1 MKDAPFH
8 TMLYGW
14 VHSTLGDVILT
25 LVSFWLVCVANR
37 NRRWFLDL
45 KGVNFIGFI
54 MIGVIATVISERVN
68 VHLLKSWA
76 YNDLMPI
83 ISLLKVGLMPF
94 FQWMIIPPAVL
105 LLVKHHFLLEQQATK
120 SGVTF

>member
-14 VHSTLGDVILT
+14 VHCTFGDVILT
-25 LVSFWLVCVANR
+25 LMSFWLVCAANR
-37 NRRWFLDL
+37 NRRWFLHL
-45 KGVNFIGFI
+45 NGLNLIGFI
-54 MIGVIATVISERVN
+54 TIGVVGTVISERVN

-83 ISLLKVGLMPF
+83 IPLLKVGLMPF
-94 FQWMIIPPAVL
+94 FQWMVIPTAVL
-105 LLVKHHFLLEQQATK
+105 LLVRHHFLVEQEAAK
-120 SGVTF
+120 RKKD